1 MAGAALTPR
10 VRMMAICDG
19 IRESRKEAGVFHL
32 KGVRQAVVAD
42 RYPFM
47 PKRLWLFLL
56 LWSARPGEFTCYVRV
71 VNERSDRM
79 IFYAY
84 IEPRPEFDGDALVS
98 ANRA

>member
-47 PKRLWLFLL
+47 PKRRGKYHSMSQL
-56 LWSARPGEFTCYVRV
+56 E
-71 VNERSDRM
+71 
-79 IFYAY
+79 
-84 IEPRPEFDGDALVS
+84 ALDS
-98 ANRA
+98 